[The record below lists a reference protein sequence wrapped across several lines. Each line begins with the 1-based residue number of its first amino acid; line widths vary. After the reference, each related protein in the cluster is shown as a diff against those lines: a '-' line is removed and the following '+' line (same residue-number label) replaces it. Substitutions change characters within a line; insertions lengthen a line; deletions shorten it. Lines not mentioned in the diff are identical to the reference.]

1 MMMEITNMNLNL
13 IEADVRRLF
22 VPYGELALV
31 HIFRDKRNNRPSGRA
46 HVLMPVE
53 KQARSAMAGLQGFM
67 WAGKSIRITELPDN

>member
-1 MMMEITNMNLNL
+1 MIIEISNMSLNL

-22 VPYGELALV
+22 TPFGEVALV
-31 HIFRDKRNNRPSGRA
+31 QIIRDKWNNRPSGRA

-67 WAGKSIRITELPDN
+67 WGGKPMQISELPDS